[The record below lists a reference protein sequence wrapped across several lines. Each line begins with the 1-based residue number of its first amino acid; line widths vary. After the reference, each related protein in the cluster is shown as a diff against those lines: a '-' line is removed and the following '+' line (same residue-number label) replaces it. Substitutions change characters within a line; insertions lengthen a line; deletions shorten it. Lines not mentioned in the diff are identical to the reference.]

1 MHFSQKNS
9 WMKAMRVRTETDEH
23 FMHVAKRGMFQMEVA
38 SVGDLSL
45 TSVILSPAL
54 ERNCSLE
61 LTRKT
66 HHLMKQSDEV
76 TESDRTAL
84 LDTQYTYM

>member
-1 MHFSQKNS
+1 
-9 WMKAMRVRTETDEH
+9 
-23 FMHVAKRGMFQMEVA
+23 MEVA

-45 TSVILSPAL
+45 TSMIPSLAL

-66 HHLMKQSDEV
+66 HYFVKQSDEV
-76 TESDRTAL
+76 T
-84 LDTQYTYM
+84 

>member
-1 MHFSQKNS
+1 MS
-9 WMKAMRVRTETDEH
+9 RRE
-23 FMHVAKRGMFQMEVA
+23 GMFQMEVA

-45 TSVILSPAL
+45 TSMIPSLAL

-66 HHLMKQSDEV
+66 HYFVKQSDEV
-76 TESDRTAL
+76 T
-84 LDTQYTYM
+84 

>member
-1 MHFSQKNS
+1 MRRKCMCIFYKEKS
-9 WMKAMRVRTETDEH
+9 WMKAMRVRAETDEY
-23 FMHVAKRGMFQMEVA
+23 FMHVANGGMFQMEVA

-45 TSVILSPAL
+45 TSVIPSPAL

-66 HHLMKQSDEV
+66 HYLVKQSDEV
-76 TESDRTAL
+76 K
-84 LDTQYTYM
+84 